1 MLQLIGDA
9 YCKIRCEGAKFTD
22 AAKDQLMAV
31 EQDTDSAAY
40 LDSLLSAGLE
50 DDADTDS
57 DEDS

>member
-1 MLQLIGDA
+1 MIGDA